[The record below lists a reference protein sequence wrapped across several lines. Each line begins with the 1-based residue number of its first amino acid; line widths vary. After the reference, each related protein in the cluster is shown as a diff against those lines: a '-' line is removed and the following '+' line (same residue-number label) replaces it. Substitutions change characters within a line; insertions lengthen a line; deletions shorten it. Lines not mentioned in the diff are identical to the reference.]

1 MKTQVKI
8 GTVLASALLVCL
20 LLGAQALAVTP
31 KPAWSVQSL
40 AEPTNF
46 EPGEESGLDLYE
58 VFITNSG
65 GALTDGTP
73 ITITD
78 TLPAGLEVKDV
89 ALEIL
94 DGTNRKDVAEDACA
108 APQIAAAIT
117 TLTCT
122 IDESLPGLSEAARFD
137 PLEQLRLLIRLS
149 VPPEAAGT
157 LTNQVQ
163 ISGGGAESATVSS
176 QNQASSEPAGSGFQ
190 EFRSTLTDA
199 AGQPASG
206 ADSHPY
212 AYTTSFALNTEL
224 TPPGSNFPFRPAQGD
239 LRNIEV
245 PLPPGLIANPTA
257 IERCTIAQF
266 NAIESV
272 AIPGVG
278 SGISLNQCPDS
289 SAAGVILIEQL
300 EGGGD
305 LGYYPIYNLEPP
317 RGMPAQL
324 GFQVLG
330 LPFYI
335 NARLRSD
342 SDYGV
347 TGYLQNVSEAKR
359 VTASVVSLW
368 GVPWAPVHDR
378 LRGNCAKVLGIVNCP
393 AGAGDPRPLW
403 RLPSSCAAELPFSM
417 SFDTWLD
424 PGDFKTASLTYP
436 APTGC
441 ELPPFEPT
449 VEARPT
455 TNVADAPSGLH
466 FNLHLPQAANED
478 PDGLA
483 HADLRDATVL
493 LPEGFVV
500 NPSSADGLEACTE
513 AEVGYR
519 GVLEG
524 RHAFSAD
531 PARCP
536 DGSKIGNVSV
546 STPLVDHPLPG
557 AVYLATPHR
566 NPFDSLIAIYIAIE
580 DPQSGVV
587 VKLAGEVSAD
597 PASGRLQTTVEQNP
611 QTPFEDFTFDFFE
624 GARAPLRTP
633 ATCGVHTTT
642 TTLTPWTA
650 PASPSQ
656 SPTDSFQVTQSPG
669 GGCPTTPSQEPH
681 APGFEAGT
689 ITPLAGA
696 YSPFALRLSRADGS
710 QELNGLDLTLPPGL
724 SGKLAGLGQCP
735 EQALTAAASHSGRE
749 EQSSAS
755 CPAAS
760 QLGTVTVAAGA
771 GPAPYRAQGNVYLAG
786 PYKGA
791 PISMAVITPAVAGP
805 FDLGTVVVRAPL
817 YIDPESARIRALSD
831 PLPTILQGIPLDV
844 RSIVLR
850 VSRDQFTLNPTSCDP
865 LAFSG
870 LALSALGQAAPLA
883 QRFQVGGC
891 EELSFGPK
899 LALRLKGPV
908 KRTKN
913 PRLIATYTARPGEA
927 AAERLQ
933 VKLPASAFLDNDHI
947 RTICTRVQFAA
958 DTCPAG
964 SIYGKAT
971 ATTPLLAEPLSGP
984 VILRSSSN
992 PLPDLVVDLHG
1003 PPALPIRVALVG
1015 RTDSVKGALRNTF
1028 EGLPDV
1034 PAGRVRIELFGGNR
1048 GLIEMSGG
1056 FCRRPRAAIR
1066 ARAQS
1071 GAALRRSPKVAASCP
1086 KGKPKKKGKRHT
1098 AHRRPAVGNARGQ
1111 R

>member
-8 GTVLASALLVCL
+8 ATVLVAALLACL
-20 LLGAQALAVTP
+20 LLGAQAFAVTP
-31 KPAWSVQSL
+31 KPAWSLQSL
-40 AEPTNF
+40 AGPTNF
-46 EPGEESGLDLYE
+46 EPGEESGKDLYE

-108 APQIAAAIT
+108 PPQSTGDIT

-122 IDESLPGLSEAARFD
+122 VDESLSGLTEAARVQ
-137 PLEQLRLLIRLS
+137 PLEQLRLVIRLS
-149 VPPEAAGT
+149 VPPEAAGV
-157 LTNQVQ
+157 LTNQVEL
-163 ISGGGAESATVSS
+163 SGGGAEDVTVNS
-176 QNQASSEPAGSGFQ
+176 QNQASPEPADSGFQ
-190 EFRSTLTDA
+190 EFHTTLTDA

-212 AYTTSFALNTEL
+212 AYTTSFALNTEP
-224 TPPGSNFPFRPAQGD
+224 TPPGSSFPFRPAQGD

-257 IERCTIAQF
+257 TQRCTIAQF
-266 NAIESV
+266 NAIE
-272 AIPGVG
+272 AATEHGL
-278 SGISLNQCPDS
+278 SGISRNQCPDS

-300 EGGGD
+300 DGAGG

-424 PGDFKTASLTYP
+424 PGEFKSASLTDP
-436 APTGC
+436 APTDC

-500 NPSSADGLEACTE
+500 NPSSADGLEACSE

-566 NPFDSLIAIYIAIE
+566 NPFDSLIAIYIAID

-587 VKLAGEVSAD
+587 VKLAGKVSAD

-633 ATCGVHTTT
+633 ATCGVHTTR

-650 PASPSQ
+650 PASPALT
-656 SPTDSFQVTQSPG
+656 PTDSFAITQSPG
-669 GGCPTTPSQEPH
+669 GGDCPGDAQALPNS
-681 APGFEAGT
+681 PGFEAGT

-735 EQALTAAASHSGRE
+735 EQALAAAASHSGAA
-749 EQSSAS
+749 EQASPS
-755 CPAAS
+755 CPASS
-760 QLGTVTVAAGA
+760 QLGSVSVAAGA
-771 GPAPYRAQGNVYLAG
+771 GPAPYHAQGTVYLAG

-791 PISMAVITPAVAGP
+791 PISMAVITPALAGP

-817 YIDPESARIRALSD
+817 YIDPESARIRAVSD
-831 PLPTILQGIPLDV
+831 PLPTILEGIPLDV
-844 RSIVLR
+844 RSVVLR

-870 LALSALGQAAPLA
+870 LALSALGQAAPLT

-891 EELSFGPK
+891 EELSFKPK

-913 PRLIATYTARPGEA
+913 PRLIATYTAGPGEA
-927 AAERLQ
+927 AARRLQ

-947 RTICTRVQFAA
+947 ATICTRVQFAA
-958 DTCPAG
+958 DACPAG
-964 SIYGKAT
+964 SVYGKAT

-1056 FCRRPRAAIR
+1056 FCRRPRAAFR

-1071 GAALRRSPKVAASCP
+1071 GAVLRSSPKVAATCS
-1086 KGKPKKKGKRHT
+1086 KGKRK
-1098 AHRRPAVGNARGQ
+1098 AKRRGHRGAVGTK
-1111 R
+1111 